1 MRQNKYFFMAD
12 AGVGSAS
19 HHLRQAMF
27 RPDFPEGMKGEAN
40 ALLRRISRLAED
52 MGVQGDRLRG
62 RTATEGFDTDLRWA
76 KLGMENAVR
85 YLLEAAKDKSATPF
99 DVAQYRELARVADRL
114 RSELDELVESVGE
127 YSSTWA
133 YLESAG
139 QAASRAFDWLTQ
151 PSFARVA
158 SKYLKA
164 STHAE
169 AGRPQDS
176 IDHE

>member
-1 MRQNKYFFMAD
+1 MRQRTHFSMAD

-19 HHLRQAMF
+19 HHLRQALL
-27 RPDFPEGMKGEAN
+27 RPDFPKGLRGRAN
-40 ALLRRISRLAED
+40 VLLRRINQLAQD

-76 KLGMENAVR
+76 KMGMDNAVR
-85 YLLEAAKDKSATPF
+85 FLLEAEKDPSSTPF

-114 RSELDELVESVGE
+114 RSELDELVGSVGE
-127 YSSTWA
+127 YSSTWD

-164 STHAE
+164 STHDEVERRLDDA
-169 AGRPQDS
+169 R
-176 IDHE
+176 